1 MQLLCHS
8 DNDVLQSKKV
18 QEMKTTLKSIALA
31 LGGYALAA
39 SASFADPVYMLA
51 QIQIEDH
58 QRYFDEY
65 GTAVFPLVM
74 GTGAKVL
81 VATPTVQKLEGE
93 WDGNWT
99 VVIEFPSEEAA
110 VDDWYNTDAYG
121 EVRELRFATT
131 SVNNLVIAPA
141 FVPPSQ

>member
-1 MQLLCHS
+1 
-8 DNDVLQSKKV
+8 
-18 QEMKTTLKSIALA
+18 MKTTLKSTALA
-31 LGGYALAA
+31 LAGLACVA
-39 SASFADPVYMLA
+39 TAAAADPVYMMA

-65 GTAVFPLVM
+65 GKAVFPLVK

-81 VATPTVQKLEGE
+81 VATPTVQLLEGE

-110 VDDWYNTDAYG
+110 VEDWYNTDAYG

-131 SVNNLVIAPA
+131 TVNNLVIAPA
-141 FVPPSQ
+141 FVPPS